1 MVLTSLKQIEQVS
14 LQRPTRRVAIAAA
27 DDLPVLEAI
36 RHASEAKMVVPIL
49 VGDEKKIREIATSI
63 NFSLDNI
70 EIVPTCTPE
79 ESCKEAVSLVHQRKA
94 DILMKGLV
102 ATSTF
107 LRAVIEKENG
117 LLKGGNL
124 LSHFSI
130 SEVVTYHKLIAV
142 TDGAMNIAP
151 DFNEKVK
158 ILNNA
163 VNVLRNLGYDTPKV
177 AVVSSVETV
186 NPKIEATVHAAMLA
200 MMNHRKQIKNC
211 IVDGPLAID
220 NAISA
225 EAAHHK
231 GIESEVA
238 GDADILL
245 APNLDAGNILYKALN
260 FLSGAVTA
268 AIITGAIAPIVLTSR
283 ADSEESKYYSIAL
296 ASTMI
301 K

>member
-49 VGDEKKIREIATSI
+49 VGDEKKIREIAASI

-130 SEVVTYHKLIAV
+130 SEVATYHKLIAV

-296 ASTMI
+296 ASTII

>member
-14 LQRPTRRVAIAAA
+14 LQRPTRRVAVAAA

-36 RHASEAKMVVPIL
+36 RHAYEAKTVIPIL
-49 VGDEKKIREIATSI
+49 VGDERKIRDIAASI
-63 NFSLDNI
+63 KFSLEGI
-70 EIVPTCTPE
+70 EIVPTLTPE
-79 ESCKEAVSLVHQRKA
+79 ESSKVAVSLVHQRKA

-102 ATSTF
+102 ATNTF
-107 LRAVIEKENG
+107 LRAVVDKENG

-130 SEVVTYHKLIAV
+130 SEVSTYHKLIAV

-151 DFNEKVK
+151 DFNDKVK

-163 VNVLRNLGYDTPKV
+163 VNVLRNLGYVNPKV

-220 NAISA
+220 NAISK

-231 GIESEVA
+231 GIESDVA
-238 GDADILL
+238 GDADVLL
-245 APNLDAGNILYKALN
+245 APNLDAGNILYKTLN

>member
-1 MVLTSLKQIEQVS
+1 MVLTSLKQIEEVS
-14 LQRPTRRVAIAAA
+14 LQRPTRRVAVAAA

-36 RHASEAKMVVPIL
+36 RHAYEAKTVIPIL
-49 VGDEKKIREIATSI
+49 VGDEKKIREIASKI
-63 NFSLDNI
+63 EFSLNGI
-70 EIVPTCTPE
+70 EIVSTSSPE
-79 ESCKEAVSLVHQRKA
+79 EASRVAVSLVHQRKA

-102 ATSTF
+102 ATNIF
-107 LRAVIEKENG
+107 LRAVIDKDNG

-124 LSHFSI
+124 LSHFAI
-130 SEVVTYHKLIAV
+130 TEVKTYHKLIAI
-142 TDGAMNIAP
+142 TDGAMNISP
-151 DFNEKVK
+151 DFTEKVK

-163 VNVLRNLGYDTPKV
+163 VNVLRNLGYHNPKV
-177 AVVSSVETV
+177 AVISSVETV
-186 NPKIEATVHAAMLA
+186 NPKIEATVHAAMLS
-200 MMNHRKQIKNC
+200 MMNNRKQITNC

-220 NAISA
+220 NAISK

-231 GIESEVA
+231 GIVSEVA

-283 ADSEESKYYSIAL
+283 ADSEESKYFSIAL